1 MSKAMRKVFVIMV
14 VIVAALVSCSVKT
27 EAATVKYAKSIDDI
41 KNAQYFI
48 LEAAD
53 YPGYV
58 AAPDTRK
65 GYENWMGLVKYKAST
80 VENLHGVWMI
90 NNVEQVWK
98 TDIFGGQYLE
108 QESVA
113 TFTIT
118 NHGAY
123 DPSST
128 ASTTRYVT
136 YTPEGFY
143 WLPERFVNNPLY
155 EHGSDMTQ
163 RYTIKN
169 VGTKDG
175 KVMFRFYNAKS
186 KISFASGGRGRWW
199 VRIVQ

>member
-1 MSKAMRKVFVIMV
+1 MSKLMRRVFIVMAIVI
-14 VIVAALVSCSVKT
+14 IALACAQNT
-27 EAATVKYAKSIDDI
+27 EAATVKYAKSIKDI
-41 KNAQYFI
+41 ENAQYVI

-65 GYENWMGLVKYKAST
+65 GYENWMGLIKYKAST
-80 VENLHGVWMI
+80 VDKLHGVWMV
-90 NNVEQVWK
+90 NNIEQGWM
-98 TDIFGGQYLE
+98 TDMFGGEYLTE
-108 QESVA
+108 VKA
-113 TFTIT
+113 PTYTIT

-136 YTPEGFY
+136 YTKEGFY

-175 KVMFRFYNAKS
+175 KVMFRFYNVKS

-199 VRIVQ
+199 VRIVR